1 MKYYTAVALGRVLG
15 IGEERVKALANA
27 GVIREGRKENGLFLL
42 EQSAREIIA
51 ELDKPGERKE
61 NVDYSTERARLMQV
75 KRKNAE
81 HDLALREKDLH
92 TTEDIETV
100 VAGVLANFRARIRA
114 IPVKA
119 APECAKLTGQEDVYE
134 LLKKMT
140 DEALTELADIERVFA
155 EKGSDGDGKD

>member
-15 IGEERVKALANA
+15 IGEERVKTLANA

-61 NVDYSTERARLMQV
+61 NVDYSTERARLMCV

-81 HDLALREKDLH
+81 HDLALREKDMH
-92 TTEDIETV
+92 TTEDIELV
-100 VAGVLANFRARIRA
+100 VAGVLTNFRSRIRA

-119 APECAKLTGQEDVYE
+119 APKCARLTEQEDIYE
-134 LLKKMT
+134 LLKTLT
-140 DEALTELADIERVFA
+140 DEALMELADIEKAFGG
-155 EKGSDGDGKD
+155 EESGDERT